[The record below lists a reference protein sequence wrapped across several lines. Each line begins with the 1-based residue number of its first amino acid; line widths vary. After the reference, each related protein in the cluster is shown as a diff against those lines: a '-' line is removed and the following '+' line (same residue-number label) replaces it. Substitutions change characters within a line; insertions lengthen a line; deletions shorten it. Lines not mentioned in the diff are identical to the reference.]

1 MAYDTL
7 DDKLN
12 SVSWHLKRIADAL
25 EDLVE
30 INQPQKRL
38 TRHNPKIKDK
48 DRPKTWA
55 QRQQQD
61 K

>member
-12 SVSWHLKRIADAL
+12 SVTWHLKRIADAL

-30 INQPQKRL
+30 INQPTK
-38 TRHNPKIKDK
+38 KINQ
-48 DRPKTWA
+48 A
-55 QRQQQD
+55 QSKNQR
-61 K
+61 

>member
-12 SVSWHLKRIADAL
+12 SVTWHLKRIADAL

-30 INQPQKRL
+30 IESKKPAPVKVTPVKL
-38 TRHNPKIKDK
+38 L
-48 DRPKTWA
+48 
-55 QRQQQD
+55 
-61 K
+61 